1 MMKLSRSTRY
11 YQSIADDQAFLR
23 MRIKELSQVRI
34 GWGYRRIHI
43 LLQRE
48 GWQVNHKR
56 VYRIYTQEGLTLRK
70 KRPKRHV
77 SSMKRVARPSVE
89 MVNQSWSMDFMA
101 DTLFD
106 GRKLRLLTIVDNFT
120 RESLAIEPGQRFKG
134 EQVAEVLSH
143 LLKDRGKPESIRVDN
158 GTEFTSKAMDQWAYW
173 NKVKLDFS
181 RPGKPTDNAFI
192 ESFNGKF
199 REECLSQHWFL
210 SLQDAREKIE
220 SWRKD
225 YNETRPHSSL
235 GNRTPAE
242 FRKSGSG

>member
-1 MMKLSRSTRY
+1 MIELDRSTRY
-11 YQSIADDQAFLR
+11 YCSLADDQAFLK
-23 MRIKELSQVRI
+23 MRIKELSQIRV

-43 LLQRE
+43 LLKRE

-56 VYRIYTQEGLTLRK
+56 VYRLYTQEGLTLRR

-77 SSMKRVARPSVE
+77 SSVKRVIRPLALTP
-89 MVNQSWSMDFMA
+89 NHSWSMDFMA

-120 RESLAIEPGQRFKG
+120 RESLAIEPGQYFKG
-134 EQVAEVLSH
+134 EQVAEVLSR
-143 LLKDRGKPESIRVDN
+143 LIRERGKPESIWVDN
-158 GTEFTSKAMDQWAYW
+158 GTEFTSRAMDQWAYW
-173 NKVKLDFS
+173 NQVKLDFS

-199 REECLSQHWFL
+199 REECLSQNWFL

-235 GNRTPAE
+235 GNRTPLE

>member
-1 MMKLSRSTRY
+1 MIELARSTRY
-11 YQSIADDQAFLR
+11 YRSLADDQAFLK
-23 MRIKELSQVRI
+23 MRIKELSQVRV

-43 LLQRE
+43 LLKRE

-56 VYRIYTQEGLTLRK
+56 VYRLYTQEGLTLRR

-77 SSMKRVARPSVE
+77 SSVKRVIRPLALTP
-89 MVNQSWSMDFMA
+89 NHSWSMDFMA

-120 RESLAIEPGQRFKG
+120 RESLAIEPGQHFKG
-134 EQVAEVLSH
+134 EQVAEVLSR
-143 LLKDRGKPESIRVDN
+143 LIRERGKPESIWVDN
-158 GTEFTSKAMDQWAYW
+158 GTEFTSRAMDQWAYW
-173 NKVKLDFS
+173 NQVKLDFS

-199 REECLSQHWFL
+199 REECLSQNWFL

-220 SWRKD
+220 SWRED
-225 YNETRPHSSL
+225 YNENRPHSSL
-235 GNRTPAE
+235 GNRTPLE
-242 FRKSGSG
+242 FQKSGSG